1 MQMARPKKYEHGPTI
16 ISISTAPE
24 VAEEFERRREARGM
38 TRGEYLAWLLEKTRE
53 LESALT

>member
-1 MQMARPKKYEHGPTI
+1 MARPKKYEHGPTI

-38 TRGEYLAWLLEKTRE
+38 TRGEYLAWLLEKTRD
-53 LESALT
+53 LEPALT